1 MSDDGISH
9 PVPERPRAEA
19 QPRAQPHRH
28 AWLAY
33 AALVIAAALVV
44 VLGKQKRDLI
54 SQVETLRQAIREPRP
69 GMFMPTF
76 TTSTLDGRPVTIGS
90 LPAEG
95 RQVLFVYTTTC
106 PYCLAT
112 LPAWK
117 RIAATV
123 DTIRRPRA
131 EVYGVSLD
139 SVEVTR
145 QYSERHALPY
155 PTIRFPEDKLV
166 AIYRAGAVPLT
177 LVLDEQGRTIY
188 SRLGE
193 LKGEAAIDSVISAVY
208 WRPPPRPQ
216 PAPAPAAASR

>member
-1 MSDDGISH
+1 MSDDSVS
-9 PVPERPRAEA
+9 PPAPERPRSEA
-19 QPRAQPHRH
+19 QPPARPNRY
-28 AWLAY
+28 AWVAY
-33 AALVIAAALVV
+33 AALVAAAALVV
-44 VLGKQKRDLI
+44 VLGKQKRDLV

-76 TTSTLDGRPVTIGS
+76 NTSTLDGRPVTVGS

-106 PYCLAT
+106 PYCLST
-112 LPAWK
+112 IPAWK
-117 RIAATV
+117 RIASIA
-123 DTIRRPRA
+123 DTIQRPRA
-131 EVYGVSLD
+131 QVFGVSLD
-139 SVEVTR
+139 SVDVTR
-145 QYSERHALPY
+145 QYAERHALPY

-166 AIYRAGAVPLT
+166 AIYRAGSVPLT
-177 LVLDEQGRTIY
+177 LVLDEHGRTIY

-216 PAPAPAAASR
+216 PAPAPAPASR